1 MVAARSAGEAAP
13 VAAPPLLTRSGRP
26 ARVALVHDWFASY
39 YGSERVVAEMLRC
52 FPQAELFALADVLP
66 QGARGFLG
74 DRPVTTSF
82 IQRLPFARRHFRL
95 YLPLMPLAIEQLDM
109 GPFDLV
115 LSSSH
120 AFAKGVLTGPRQ
132 LHVGYVHA
140 PIRYAWEYQHQYLA
154 ESRLGR
160 GPLGY
165 LTRRQLHRLR
175 IWDQRTGPGVDRF
188 LANSRFIAD
197 RIHKIYRREAT
208 VVYPPVEVERF
219 TPSPEKDDHYL
230 AVSRFVPY
238 KRTELV
244 IEAFRSMPDRRL
256 VVVGEGPGFRRAKA
270 EAPANVTL
278 LGFQPALRLRELMAR
293 ARALVFAA
301 EEDFGIT
308 LVEAQAAGTAVVAY
322 RAGGALESIRGLE
335 DRSPTGV
342 LFDEQDTTSI
352 IDAIHR
358 LERHADAISPE
369 ACRANAL
376 RFRPEAFRQAFLREV
391 TSAWAEHLARS

>member
-1 MVAARSAGEAAP
+1 VPPRPGPAVS
-13 VAAPPLLTRSGRP
+13 PPLQARSGRP

-52 FPQAELFALADVLP
+52 FPQAELFALVDVLP
-66 QGARGFLG
+66 EGERGFLG
-74 DRPVTTSF
+74 QRPVTTSF
-82 IQRLPFARRHFRL
+82 IQRLPCARRHFRL

-109 GPFDLV
+109 GAFDLV

-132 LHVGYVHA
+132 LHVSYVHA

-160 GPLGY
+160 GPLGF
-165 LTRRQLHRLR
+165 LARRQLHRLR
-175 IWDQRTGPGVDRF
+175 LWDHRTGNGVDRF
-188 LANSRFIAD
+188 LANSRFIAS

-208 VVYPPVEVERF
+208 VVHPPVEVASF
-219 TPSPEKDDHYL
+219 TPSRGKDDHYL

-244 IEAFRSMPDRRL
+244 IEAFRALPDRRL
-256 VVVGEGPGFRRAKA
+256 VVVGEGPGYRRAA
-270 EAPANVTL
+270 ATAPANVTL
-278 LGFQPALRLRELMAR
+278 LGFQPAERLRLLMAR

-308 LVEAQAAGTAVVAY
+308 LVEAQAAGTPVIAY
-322 RAGGALESIRGLE
+322 RAGGAVESIRGLE
-335 DRSPTGV
+335 DEAPTGV
-342 LFDEQDTTSI
+342 LFDDQDPTSI

-358 LERHADAISPE
+358 LERHGGAITAE

-376 RFRPEAFRQAFLREV
+376 RFRPEAFREAFLREV
-391 TSAWAEHLARS
+391 TDAWAAHLASS